1 MYVYTPC
8 VCLMP
13 TEARE
18 EHVLDPL
25 ELELQVVLSCQV
37 NREGFMLL
45 FSSLFWARVH
55 ICALERDKLY

>member
-1 MYVYTPC
+1 MSVTTCVPGAPMAQKKVYS
-8 VCLMP
+8 
-13 TEARE
+13 
-18 EHVLDPL
+18 L